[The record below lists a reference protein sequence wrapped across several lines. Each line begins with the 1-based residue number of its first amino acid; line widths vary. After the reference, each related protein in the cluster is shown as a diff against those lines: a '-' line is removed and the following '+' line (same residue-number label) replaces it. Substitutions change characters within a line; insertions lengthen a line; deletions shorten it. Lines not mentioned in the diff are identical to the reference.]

1 MAFYIFKIGNLFTTI
16 GIFQTKYVSS
26 ISGYV
31 LQVVSVLFR
40 HQTKYMKINLE
51 KKWLNGEYS
60 KIINVKISS

>member
-31 LQVVSVLFR
+31 LQVV
-40 HQTKYMKINLE
+40 
-51 KKWLNGEYS
+51 
-60 KIINVKISS
+60 